1 MTFPLPLRWRRRIL
15 AVLLWPPSTD
25 NRPAAEVARV
35 LVAGPFCIV
44 RGSRHSL
51 EPGGCFTL
59 FHTPSQ
65 TPMFT
70 LPRQSLCREAAAELA
85 GLDMEWASADPL
97 AVNGPGFGAA
107 VEVHRKWQ
115 RIERELR

>member
-1 MTFPLPLRWRRRIL
+1 MIPGPLRWRRRIL
-15 AVLLWPPSTD
+15 AVLLWPAGSS
-25 NRPAAEVARV
+25 RPAAEAARV
-35 LVAGPFCIV
+35 LVAGPFCIA
-44 RGSRHSL
+44 RGSRHGLDSR
-51 EPGGCFTL
+51 GCFTL
-59 FHTPSQ
+59 YHTPSQ

-70 LPRQSLCREAAAELA
+70 LPRQALCREAAAELA
-85 GLDMEWASADPL
+85 VLDMEWSSADPL